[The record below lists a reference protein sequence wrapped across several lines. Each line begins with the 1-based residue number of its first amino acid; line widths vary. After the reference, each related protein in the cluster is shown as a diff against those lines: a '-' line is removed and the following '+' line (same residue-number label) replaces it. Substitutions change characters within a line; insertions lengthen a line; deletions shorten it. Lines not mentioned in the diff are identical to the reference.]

1 MTTPHAKSV
10 SERIKR
16 VAKDKGAT
24 YAEILTQFLIER
36 AAVRLV
42 SDPILYKRLVFKGGF
57 VGLRVYG
64 SPRFTTDLDAVVE
77 SKDRYDF
84 RKNARDAMAHDLGD
98 HVWFE
103 FEQEVDLLTQN
114 EYGGVRLQ
122 FRAGL
127 GAPPEDTRRAQ
138 IINLDIG
145 TGDPI
150 TPGAQDE
157 KTPTTLGV
165 GELSW
170 RVYPIETI
178 VAEKLHPLVNL
189 GAENS
194 RSKDIFDLAFY
205 LPNAKAELLK
215 QAIARTFAHRSDAV
229 PDSIANDIEIMDH
242 SLLRRGWRSATGSI
256 RPAPD
261 FDDTIKLVLEWLRRH
276 AV

>member
-16 VAKDKGAT
+16 VAREKGAT

-42 SDPILYKRLVFKGGF
+42 SDPVLYTRLVFKGGF
-57 VGLRVYG
+57 VGLRVYA
-64 SPRFTTDLDAVVE
+64 SPRFTTDLDAVIQNI
-77 SKDRYDF
+77 DQYDF
-84 RKNARDAMAHDLGD
+84 RRRAREAMAQDLGD
-98 HVWFE
+98 HVWFDLE
-103 FEQEVDLLTQN
+103 AEVDLVTQN

-122 FRAGL
+122 FRSGL
-127 GAPPEDTRRAQ
+127 GAPPSDKRLAQ
-138 IINLDIG
+138 VINLDIG

-150 TPGAQDE
+150 TPGAHDA
-157 KTPTTLGV
+157 KTPMTLGD

-178 VAEKLHPLVNL
+178 IAEKLHPLVNL

-215 QAIARTFAHRSDAV
+215 QAIARTFVHRGDAI
-229 PDSIANDIEIMDH
+229 PDSITSKIETMDH
-242 SLLRRGWRSATGSI
+242 SLLRRGWRSAISAI
-256 RPAPD
+256 RPSPD
-261 FDDTIKLVLEWLRRH
+261 FDETIKLVIKWLRHH
-276 AV
+276 AT